1 MNSILQEVVWQ
12 EVDSSNITA
21 VAYHE
26 DSGQILVRFK
36 DGGEYAYEGCD
47 LPLYE
52 RFKNAPSVGKFFYAN
67 IKPKSFERLN

>member
-1 MNSILQEVVWQ
+1 MNSILSEVIWQ

-21 VAYHE
+21 IAYHE
-26 DSGQILVRFK
+26 ESKQILVRFK
-36 DGGEYAYEGCD
+36 DGGEYSYEDCD

-52 RFKNAPSVGKFFYAN
+52 RFKGAPSVGKFFYAN